1 MKSIGEVARR
11 LAAERV
17 SARGGRFDPQAAAQ
31 DADDLQRLAEV
42 AFASPMAARREADL
56 AVLMAAAAPPRIA
69 GEDPGVRRPAD
80 RLPRAAPPA
89 RPLVGVWRAI
99 LTALADGGPL
109 SCSEIALRCPAH
121 AHTTVSGTLR
131 EMVVGG
137 VMRIAERATG
147 HGLLPRYE
155 ITARGRAALE
165 AGEVRL

>member
-17 SARGGRFDPQAAAQ
+17 SARAGRFDPQAAAQ
-31 DADDLQRLAEV
+31 DAEDLQRLAEV
-42 AFASPMAARREADL
+42 AFASPMAARREAEL

-69 GEDPGVRRPAD
+69 GEDPGGWRPAD

-109 SCSEIALRCPAH
+109 TCADIALRCPAH
-121 AHTTVSGTLR
+121 ARMTVSGTLR
-131 EMVVGG
+131 EMVIGG
-137 VMRIAERATG
+137 VMRTAERAPEQ
-147 HGLLPRYE
+147 GLPRRYE

-165 AGEVRL
+165 VGEVRL